1 MPFTL
6 AHPLAVFPFRK
17 TRLDMTCLVIGSM
30 APDFDYLFR
39 TQIGTLIS
47 HSPNGII
54 RYCIPVTLGAA
65 CVWHFIIK
73 SSLAS
78 ALPRSLA
85 LKYSDWLTNSW
96 EYKSLFRLFIILF
109 SAFVGIIT
117 HLVWDSFTHSSGY
130 FVQNISFLTERTFIY
145 QIPIFKLLQYGCG
158 ILGAVTVLF
167 VVILH
172 ISEKPLLVVPRHP
185 KSFWITALFVLVVFC
200 IARSFTLPHVSFV
213 RLLRYTIVNFLSGSA
228 VSITV
233 ASVVVRIYDRFRT
246 SSKTYTK

>member
-1 MPFTL
+1 
-6 AHPLAVFPFRK
+6 
-17 TRLDMTCLVIGSM
+17 M

-39 TQIGTLIS
+39 TQVGTLIS

-54 RYCIPVTLGAA
+54 RYCLPITLGVA
-65 CVWHFIIK
+65 CIWHFIIK
-73 SSLAS
+73 ASLAS

-85 LKYSDWLTNSW
+85 VKYSDWLSNSW
-96 EYKSLFRLFIILF
+96 EYKSLFRLFIILI

-117 HLVWDSFTHSSGY
+117 HLAWDSFTHSSGF
-130 FVQNISFLTERTFIY
+130 FVQKIAFLTKITFIY
-145 QIPIFKLLQYGCG
+145 HLPVFKLLQYGCG
-158 ILGAVTVLF
+158 IVGAVAVLF

-200 IARSFTLPHVSFV
+200 IARFFALHYVSFV
-213 RLLRYTIVNFLSGSA
+213 QLLRYTIVNFISGSA

-233 ASVVVRIYDRFRT
+233 ASVVVRIFDRFQP
-246 SSKTYTK
+246 SSKTYT